1 MTADTEAPAPSI
13 SQQRILRGG
22 ILVAAGLFAAQATGF
37 LRQAAVGY
45 LLGTGPAADAL
56 SVAMAPVEL
65 WWSVLFLAVIFGF
78 APKLSP
84 TGALGGYAFRS
95 ILKPVTQLGAVSALV
110 FFVFAE
116 PLAVL
121 FAPGLDADTIDLAAG
136 LLRVFA
142 LTTIVVG
149 PSFAYSALLI
159 SMRKFAWASLHHA
172 WVNLTTILGALLLYE
187 RIGAYGFAYGYL
199 AGSVLQLGGSW
210 WLSRR
215 LVPEQHRATNE
226 RDRKVDLVTLL
237 KGPAPILA
245 QATAMEL
252 MTVVSRAYASTF
264 GVGMT
269 AAFEY
274 GFKLFRV
281 PLALLVV
288 PLSQSLLPEISSLSD
303 SPADRR
309 TAVRAI
315 ERAAWLTLAG
325 SFAVMVGMIFLRQPI
340 VEILFE
346 RGEFTAE
353 STQAVSQVLFGY
365 MPVILGRG
373 VAEILSRTL
382 FSTGVY
388 RGPVTATFAALAINA
403 AICSLLPNT
412 RPEMIGLGAI
422 VGFLFAAL
430 WIVRDVRALGRLSK
444 TAQTSSTTS

>member
-1 MTADTEAPAPSI
+1 M
-13 SQQRILRGG
+13 
-22 ILVAAGLFAAQATGF
+22 GLFAAQATGF

-45 LLGTGPAADAL
+45 LLGTGPDADAL

-78 APKLSP
+78 APKLSA
-84 TGALGGYAFRS
+84 TGALGGYTFRS
-95 ILKPVTQLGAVSALV
+95 ILKPVMQLGVISAAVFV
-110 FFVFAE
+110 VFAE

-121 FAPGLDADTIDLAAG
+121 FAPGMDADSTRLAAG

-142 LTTIVVG
+142 LTTIIVA

-172 WVNLTTILGALLLYE
+172 WVNLATIAGAVLLYQ
-187 RIGAYGFAYGYL
+187 RMGAYGFAIGYL
-199 AGSVLQLGGSW
+199 AGSALQVAGSW
-210 WLSRR
+210 WLCRR
-215 LVPEQHRATNE
+215 LVPEQHKAAGARE
-226 RDRKVDLVTLL
+226 KKVDLVTLL

-288 PLSQSLLPEISSLSD
+288 PLSQSLLPEISSLGD
-303 SPADRR
+303 SPEDRR
-309 TAVRAI
+309 TATHAI
-315 ERAAWLTLAG
+315 RRAATVTLAG
-325 SFAVMVGMIFLRQPI
+325 SFAVMVGMMLLRRPI
-340 VEILFE
+340 VEILFQ
-346 RGEFTAE
+346 RGEFTAQ
-353 STQAVSQVLFGY
+353 STAAVSEVLFGY

-373 VAEILSRTL
+373 VAEMLSRTL

-388 RGPVTATFAALAINA
+388 KGPVTAMFLALAINA
-403 AICSLLPNT
+403 GICSLLPSVH
-412 RPEMIGLGAI
+412 PESIGIGAA
-422 VGFLFAAL
+422 VGFVIAAL
-430 WIVRDVRALGRLSK
+430 WIVRDVRALARR
-444 TAQTSSTTS
+444 